1 MVTQNNGGE
10 MPQERTRQAEKQYA
24 TNAARQRAQNNPLD
38 LYQPDEQRP
47 KTPPRRRRTPPP
59 PKRPSFCDLA
69 LTACLCLP
77 FPIIARVPS
86 PPVAAARPAVN
97 RDVGRAKP
105 APPTNVPAAQREDT
119 KAAEQSAQMKKKM
132 EKLEEQ
138 YKKLEDKLKQDELK
152 QERRE
157 KEQREK
163 EQREKEQREKEE
175 REKEEREQEERKLGE
190 QQACPKSKSTKKST
204 NNRVKEPEP
213 ELESNLNQE
222 TDDSGPDTEAAVTG
236 PETKAELEPA
246 SESAPDSAPESAT
259 KPKSEPELPTKKAPA
274 NQSPA
279 NQSPANQ
286 SPTKNSPTK
295 KPPMEQKSKSATDT
309 DSELEP
315 RTEADNSGPNTDSE
329 ATMTRTEPESEPA
342 SEPPKSNKR
351 QGKKPNKA
359 GKGKPVGANSNSN
372 DNAVIDGAGARQRR
386 ATGRIDQSRPVM
398 TSALR
403 SNTSAHGEPVTSI
416 MSEDDKVS
424 SLLDSSSVTASLN
437 STLREQPSASA
448 SLVYGETGFAPFPIP
463 QRHRDMNHE
472 ERPYSLGDLGGWPCN
487 RRDEWDIVPLA
498 PGGLARE
505 ASSSSL
511 SFTPGISNVYGFSM
525 PRSKVSN
532 IRDSIGS
539 DEDSTAVLG
548 AWRARSSLAW
558 SGHTSEDDDSDAND
572 PFTEPG
578 SIARNT
584 PRPKW
589 HY

>member
-1 MVTQNNGGE
+1 MN
-10 MPQERTRQAEKQYA
+10 KD
-24 TNAARQRAQNNPLD
+24 QRLLHVDVEPLR
-38 LYQPDEQRP
+38 LPSP
-47 KTPPRRRRTPPP
+47 
-59 PKRPSFCDLA
+59 PSFCDLA

-86 PPVAAARPAVN
+86 PPFATARPAVN
-97 RDVGRAKP
+97 RDISRVKP
-105 APPTNVPAAQREDT
+105 APPVQVPAAQREDT
-119 KAAEQSAQMKKKM
+119 KASEQDEQLKKKM
-132 EKLEEQ
+132 EKLEEH

-152 QERRE
+152 RER
-157 KEQREK
+157 QEK

-175 REKEEREQEERKLGE
+175 RQQEERKLGE
-190 QQACPKSKSTKKST
+190 QQACPKLKSTKKST
-204 NNRVKEPEP
+204 NDRVKEPEP

-246 SESAPDSAPESAT
+246 SESAPDSAPESTT
-259 KPKSEPELPTKKAPA
+259 KPKSEPELPTKKP
-274 NQSPA
+274 PA

-295 KPPMEQKSKSATDT
+295 KPPMEHTSKSATDT

-315 RTEADNSGPNTDSE
+315 RTEADNSGPNTDTE
-329 ATMTRTEPESEPA
+329 ATMTQTEPESEPA
-342 SEPPKSNKR
+342 SEPPKPNKR

-359 GKGKPVGANSNSN
+359 GKGKSVGDNTNNN
-372 DNAVIDGAGARQRR
+372 DNAVVDGAGARQRR
-386 ATGRIDQSRPVM
+386 ATGRIDQSRPMM

-403 SNTSAHGEPVTSI
+403 SNISAHGQPVISI

-424 SLLDSSSVTASLN
+424 SLSNSSSVTAPLN
-437 STLREQPSASA
+437 NTFREQPSALA
-448 SLVYGETGFAPFPIP
+448 SLIYGETGFAPFPIP

-472 ERPYSLGDLGGWPCN
+472 EHPYSVGDLGGWPCN
-487 RRDEWDIVPLA
+487 RPDEWDIVPLA
-498 PGGLARE
+498 PGGLVRE

-511 SFTPGISNVYGFSM
+511 SFPPGISNVYGFSM
-525 PRSKVSN
+525 SRSKVSN
-532 IRDSIGS
+532 IRDSVGS
-539 DEDSTAVLG
+539 DEDSAAVLG
-548 AWRARSSLAW
+548 AWRARSSFAW

>member
-1 MVTQNNGGE
+1 MATQKDKGRE
-10 MPQERTRQAEKQYA
+10 TPQQRTRQAEKQHA

-59 PKRPSFCDLA
+59 PKPPSFCNLA

-97 RDVGRAKP
+97 RDVSRAKP
-105 APPTNVPAAQREDT
+105 APPTNVPAPQGEDT
-119 KAAEQSAQMKKKM
+119 KAAERDAQMKKKM

-138 YKKLEDKLKQDELK
+138 YKKLEDRLKQDELK
-152 QERRE
+152 QERE

-163 EQREKEQREKEE
+163 EQQEKEQQEKEQREKEE
-175 REKEEREQEERKLGE
+175 REQEKRKLGE

-213 ELESNLNQE
+213 ELEWNLNQE
-222 TDDSGPDTEAAVTG
+222 TDDSGPDTGAAVTG
-236 PETKAELEPA
+236 LETKAELKPA

-259 KPKSEPELPTKKAPA
+259 KPKSEPELPTKKP
-274 NQSPA
+274 
-279 NQSPANQ
+279 PANQ

-295 KPPMEQKSKSATDT
+295 EPPMEQTSKSATDT

-315 RTEADNSGPNTDSE
+315 RTEADNSGPNTDTE
-329 ATMTRTEPESEPA
+329 ATMKRTEPESEPA
-342 SEPPKSNKR
+342 SEPPKPNKR

-359 GKGKPVGANSNSN
+359 GKGKSVGANTNNNN
-372 DNAVIDGAGARQRR
+372 DAVVDGAGARQRR
-386 ATGRIDQSRPVM
+386 TTGRIDPSRPMM

-403 SNTSAHGEPVTSI
+403 SNTSANGQPATSI
-416 MSEDDKVS
+416 MSDDDKVS
-424 SLLDSSSVTASLN
+424 SLSNSSSVTAPLN
-437 STLREQPSASA
+437 NTFREQPSAFA
-448 SLVYGETGFAPFPIP
+448 SLIYGETGFAPFPIP
-463 QRHRDMNHE
+463 QRHRDMNQEKH
-472 ERPYSLGDLGGWPCN
+472 PYSLGDLGGWPCD
-487 RRDEWDIVPLA
+487 RSDEWNIVPLA

-511 SFTPGISNVYGFSM
+511 SFPPGISNVYEFSM
-525 PRSKVSN
+525 SRSKVSN
-532 IRDSIGS
+532 IRDSIGP
-539 DEDSTAVLG
+539 DEDSAAVLG

-558 SGHTSEDDDSDAND
+558 SGHTSDDDDSDAND

-578 SIARNT
+578 SVARNT